1 MQNSVFAYFFFLK
14 RMITLFNLTFLNA
27 GKLCKEKTYGLQNY
41 WSSNA
46 VEKCNIGNIIPQLT
60 TDFPKPSIK
69 L

>member
-1 MQNSVFAYFFFLK
+1 
-14 RMITLFNLTFLNA
+14 MITLFNLTFLNA

-60 TDFPKPSIK
+60 TDFPKLSIK